1 MSRGKKFQR
10 IWDKWHW
17 DLWDPGTEPLP
28 KEPKTYRKI
37 SFCTACMNRL
47 HDLMVTLPVNIHHN
61 RDYPNV
67 EFVVVNYNSR
77 DKLDEW
83 MKGYMMPYIE
93 TGLLVYVHTTEPEFF
108 NASHSRNVS
117 FKVATGDIVNNIDAD
132 NFSGRGFAK
141 TLNLLAEVRP
151 EKAVFAWNKTMIHGR
166 LGFYK
171 KEWLELGGYD
181 EDLLGYGWD
190 DQNLYFRA
198 MAAGCK
204 LMWWGYW
211 EDRFSE
217 RIHTPDEDRV
227 RYMKHKHWH
236 WRFSEFVNRKI
247 TSEKLNHKQFV
258 VNQGRQWGKAT
269 LVKNFKEVINV

>member
-1 MSRGKKFQR
+1 MHRKRKMDV
-10 IWDKWHW
+10 WDEWHW
-17 DLWDPGTEPLP
+17 DFWDPETEPLP

-67 EFVVVNYNSR
+67 EFVVVNYNSQ

-83 MKGYMMPYIE
+83 MLDYMMPYIE
-93 TGLLVYVHTTEPEFF
+93 AGLLVYVHTTEPRYFQ
-108 NASHSRNVS
+108 ASHSRNIS

-132 NFSGRGFAK
+132 NFSGRDFAK
-141 TLNLLAEVRP
+141 ALNLLAEVRP
-151 EKAVFAWNKTMIHGR
+151 EKAVFTRAERLMHGR

-181 EDLLGYGWD
+181 EDLMGYGWD
-190 DQNLYFRA
+190 DINLFYRA
-198 MAAGCK
+198 MATGCK
-204 LMWWGYW
+204 LMRWGCP
-211 EDRFSE
+211 DFRFSE
-217 RIHTPDEDRV
+217 RIPTPFEDKD
-227 RYMKHKHWH
+227 RYMEHKNWEHT
-236 WRFSEFVNRKI
+236 EFVNAEMTFDQLDRR
-247 TSEKLNHKQFV
+247 QFV

-269 LVKNFKEVINV
+269 LVRNFKEVIHV